1 MSRIATHTP
10 HRGRNGYT
18 AFKCP
23 VTYAIATHTPHRG
36 RNDTEPKF
44 YFRPFWIATHT
55 PHRGQKTDDISDF
68 FRKISS
74 VLFFAIKKCFRDVYI
89 YCNTKNGRIK
99 MKSNFNAAVFALF
112 LHSSKNDLLFKT
124 ACFKKVFVEM

>member
-1 MSRIATHTP
+1 MVTLQPTR
-10 HRGRNGYT
+10 
-18 AFKCP
+18 P
-23 VTYAIATHTPHRG
+23 VGDKKRMI
-36 RNDTEPKF
+36 F
-44 YFRPFWIATHT
+44 
-55 PHRGQKTDDISDF
+55 SDF